1 MIPAYFFLGLP
12 LIGYFI
18 FSIIQTIIYLI
29 LLILLLYLGFWILIK
44 DISKIDKK
52 DILLTSVIIELCN
65 FINSFVVYL
74 YVYLA
79 LYGVLIFLL
88 IFFMFPFIIL
98 YLRYYEKDKISEV
111 KIFLLYFISIPAS
124 FFISII
130 CASVILNLLGFQ
142 NIFLFSRN

>member
-1 MIPAYFFLGLP
+1 M
-12 LIGYFI
+12 
-18 FSIIQTIIYLI
+18 
-29 LLILLLYLGFWILIK
+29 K

-52 DILLTSVIIELCN
+52 NILLTSGIIELCN

-74 YVYLA
+74 YIYLA
-79 LYGVLIFLL
+79 LYGVLVFLL

-98 YLRYYEKDKISEV
+98 YLRYYEKDNISEF

-124 FFISII
+124 FFISIL

-142 NIFLFSRN
+142 NTFLFSRN